1 LLLVW
6 TGLVIFSVAYN
17 LYHIHT
23 ETLKKA
29 QVEARAVIDLTL
41 AFRKWNT
48 IHGGVYVPVTENF
61 KPNPY
66 LKVPDRDKTTTDGTK
81 LTLINPAW
89 MTRQIY
95 EILGEQSQ
103 LPAMNRLVSLKYL
116 NPVNKPD
123 KWEEKALLAFEA
135 SQSRKG
141 MSQLTS
147 VNGNPYLR
155 LMIPLITEEGCLK
168 CHPGYRIGDVRGGI
182 SIAVPMKPYYEG
194 EAMARKN
201 ITITHLFLWLAGV
214 VSIVVFS
221 KNIWSQQ
228 KKLESTVNQLVQSQ
242 KMESLGLMAGGV
254 AHDFNNL
261 LTGIMGYSSLLREKL
276 HDSDN
281 ETKDYLQQILD
292 ASVKAQGFTSSLLAF
307 SRKQIIE
314 PRVTSLN
321 EVIKNISGLLK
332 RLVGEEIELK
342 FKYSEA
348 EFPVFIDP
356 HQLEQVVMNL
366 AINAKDAMPSG
377 GTLSMETTPL
387 TLGNEYT
394 EKYGLRPGKYMMLS
408 VSDTG
413 TGIDKKDLSH
423 IFEPFFTTKEK
434 GKGTGLGLSMVYGII
449 KQHEGVINVYS
460 EKDIGTTFKIYLP
473 AAEEKKKMERE
484 TGTAETVVDFRGE
497 GTILIAED
505 EDTVRNFLKDTLEI
519 YGYKTIIAVDGGDA
533 IAKYEENRGRI
544 DMLILDV
551 VMPKKN
557 GKEVYDYIR
566 TIEPDIKAIFISGY
580 TEDIL
585 TSKGVCEEGLE
596 FLSKPLEIQTLMQ
609 KIKEILS

>member
-1 LLLVW
+1 MW
-6 TGLVIFSVAYN
+6 TGLVIISVTWN
-17 LYHIHT
+17 FYHIHI
-23 ETLKKA
+23 ETIEKA
-29 QVEARAVIDLTL
+29 HVEARAVIDLTL

-48 IHGGVYVPVTENF
+48 MHGGAYVPVTESF

-66 LKVPDRDKTTTDGTK
+66 LDVPNRDKTTTDGIK

-95 EILGEQSQ
+95 EVLGEQSQ
-103 LPAMNRLVSLKYL
+103 LPALNRLVSLKHL

-123 KWEEKALLAFEA
+123 KWEEKALRAFEA
-135 SQSRKG
+135 SQKE

-194 EAMARKN
+194 EATARKN
-201 ITITHLFLWLAGV
+201 ITITHMFLWLVGM
-214 VSIVVFS
+214 VSIAVLS
-221 KNIWSQQ
+221 KNIWRQQ
-228 KKLESTVNQLVQSQ
+228 EKLESTVNQLVQSQ
-242 KMESLGLMAGGV
+242 KMESLGLMAGGI

-292 ASVKAQGFTSSLLAF
+292 ASVKAQSFTSSLLAF

-314 PRVTSLN
+314 PRVVSLN
-321 EVIKNISGLLK
+321 EAIKNISGLLK

-342 FKYSEA
+342 LKCSEA

-377 GTLSMETTPL
+377 GTLSIETTQVM
-387 TLGNEYT
+387 LGQEYT
-394 EKYGLRPGKYMMLS
+394 ERYGARPGKYMMLS

-413 TGIDKKDLSH
+413 TGIEKKDLPH

-449 KQHEGVINVYS
+449 KQGCSI
-460 EKDIGTTFKIYLP
+460 
-473 AAEEKKKMERE
+473 
-484 TGTAETVVDFRGE
+484 TANSF
-497 GTILIAED
+497 
-505 EDTVRNFLKDTLEI
+505 
-519 YGYKTIIAVDGGDA
+519 
-533 IAKYEENRGRI
+533 
-544 DMLILDV
+544 
-551 VMPKKN
+551 
-557 GKEVYDYIR
+557 
-566 TIEPDIKAIFISGY
+566 
-580 TEDIL
+580 
-585 TSKGVCEEGLE
+585 
-596 FLSKPLEIQTLMQ
+596 
-609 KIKEILS
+609 